1 MADVQQVK
9 NEIDAG
15 ISARVTLSSA
25 HPYLDFRALLDIV
38 VGVLADGKLTQED
51 FEPVADYV
59 EELFDKHVRPY
70 DIPGIGPVAEAFV
83 DDTARRL
90 IRPALAMLFAKFAA
104 SDAGGS
110 EQQDGDDEPIVTL

>member
-1 MADVQQVK
+1 MANVQQIK
-9 NEIDAG
+9 DDIDAG

-38 VGVLADGKLTQED
+38 VGVLADGKLTQDD
-51 FEPVADYV
+51 FEPVVDYV

-70 DIPGIGPVAEAFV
+70 DIPGIGPIAEAFV

-90 IRPALAMLFAKFAA
+90 IRPALQMLFDKFVAG
-104 SDAGGS
+104 DAGNNK
-110 EQQDGDDEPIVTL
+110 QQGDDDEPIVSL